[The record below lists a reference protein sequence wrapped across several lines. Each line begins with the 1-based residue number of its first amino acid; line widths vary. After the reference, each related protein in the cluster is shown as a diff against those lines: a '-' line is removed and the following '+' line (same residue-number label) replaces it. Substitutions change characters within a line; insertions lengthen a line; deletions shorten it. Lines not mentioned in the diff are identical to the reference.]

1 MVQKD
6 IDEVSKKIKT
16 WLTEEGMYK
25 DKTADDK
32 TYFHFIGESPPSSGQ
47 LFEIIQPKNRD
58 DLVVIARGLI
68 FSPVHLEKLREMSAA
83 ERTEFLW
90 DIKFGL
96 LFRESGFQMMPD
108 GNNPERIQF
117 TREIYY
123 DGLNK
128 NKLMET
134 IRENSLCSLF
144 VIWKLMERFGEVASG
159 TEPSPMF
166 G

>member
-1 MVQKD
+1 MAKK
-6 IDEVSKKIKT
+6 IDEMSRQIKT

-32 TYFHFIGESPPSSGQ
+32 TYFHFIGESPHGSGQ
-47 LFEIIQPKNRD
+47 LFEIIQPKNRG
-58 DLVVIARGLI
+58 DLVGITRGLM
-68 FSPVHLEKLREMSAA
+68 FSPEHLEKLRKISVA

-96 LFRESGFQMMPD
+96 LFRESSFQMMPD

-128 NKLMET
+128 NKLMEA
-134 IRENSLCSLF
+134 IRENYQCSLF
-144 VIWKLMERFGEVASG
+144 VIWKLMERFGEVFSG